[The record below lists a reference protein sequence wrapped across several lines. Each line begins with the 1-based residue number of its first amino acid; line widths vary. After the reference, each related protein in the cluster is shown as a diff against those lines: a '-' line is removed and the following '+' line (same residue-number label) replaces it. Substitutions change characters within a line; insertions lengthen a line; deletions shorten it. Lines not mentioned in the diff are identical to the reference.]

1 MTRTPEHSV
10 AMTPRMVAERW
21 ECSERHVR
29 NLLEQGLLPYFRL
42 GGKLIRILREDV
54 AEFERRGGTEQEPE
68 AETVPEPPPEAGVTK
83 RPRAK
88 RLDIYPASTR
98 FRGR

>member
-1 MTRTPEHSV
+1 MTRTPEPSV

-21 ECSERHVR
+21 ECSEAHVR
-29 NLLEQGLLPYFRL
+29 HLLERGLLSYFKL

-54 AEFERRGGTEQEPE
+54 AEFERRGGTEQETE
-68 AETVPEPPPEAGVTK
+68 AEQVSEPPPEATKTK
-83 RPRAK
+83 RPRAA
-88 RLDIYPASTR
+88 RLDVYPASTR